1 MVFLGKLFS
10 ALNNTRNSISNA
22 LSVLKKKEVTTK
34 LLEDIESSLIIA
46 DLGIKTVDDIIDIVK
61 NTKKSDFIPKVEDYL
76 ESILPEGRIESGD
89 INGKIVIMVVGVNG
103 TGKTTTTAK
112 LAHYYQSLGKKVIL
126 VGCDTYRAAALEQL
140 DTWAKRLN
148 IRMICNEKSQEPSAV
163 LFDGM
168 TAADTFSSDIVI
180 VDTAGRLHTNKN
192 LMEELAKMERVISN
206 KFSHYKLTTY
216 ITIDANLGQNS
227 FLQANRFNDY
237 IKIDG
242 VVLTKMDGTAKGG
255 IIFSLYRELGI
266 PVQFIGVGEDL
277 RDLILFNR
285 KEYVNS
291 LLGKNE

>member
-10 ALNNTRNSISNA
+10 ALNNTRNSINNA
-22 LSVLKKKEVTTK
+22 LSVLKKKEVTTE

-61 NTKKSDFIPKVEDYL
+61 NTKKSDYIPKVEDYL
-76 ESILPEGRIESGD
+76 ESILPEGTIESVD

-112 LAHYYQSLGKKVIL
+112 LAHYYQNLGKKVIL

-140 DTWAKRLN
+140 DTWAKRLD

-206 KFSHYKLTTY
+206 KFSHYKLTTF

>member
-1 MVFLGKLFS
+1 M
-10 ALNNTRNSISNA
+10 
-22 LSVLKKKEVTTK
+22 
-34 LLEDIESSLIIA
+34 
-46 DLGIKTVDDIIDIVK
+46 
-61 NTKKSDFIPKVEDYL
+61 
-76 ESILPEGRIESGD
+76 ESILPQGTIESGD

-112 LAHYYQSLGKKVIL
+112 LAHYYQNLGKKVIL

-140 DTWAKRLN
+140 DTWAKRLD

-206 KFSHYKLTTY
+206 KFSHYKLTTF

>member
-1 MVFLGKLFS
+1 MVFFGKLFS

-34 LLEDIESSLIIA
+34 ILEDIESSLIIA

-76 ESILPEGRIESGD
+76 ESILPSGRIESGD
-89 INGKIVIMVVGVNG
+89 MNGKIVIMVVGVNG

-140 DTWAKRLN
+140 DVWAKRLD

-168 TAADTFSSDIVI
+168 TAANTFSSDIVI

-206 KFSHYKLTTY
+206 KFSHYKLTTF
-216 ITIDANLGQNS
+216 ITIDATLGQNS

>member
-1 MVFLGKLFS
+1 MVFLGKLFN

-22 LSVLKKKEVTTK
+22 LSVLKKKEVTTE

-61 NTKKSDFIPKVEDYL
+61 NTKRSDFIPKVEDYL

-89 INGKIVIMVVGVNG
+89 INGKIVIMVVGING

-112 LAHYYQSLGKKVIL
+112 LAHYYQNLGKKVIL

-140 DTWAKRLN
+140 DTWAKRLD

-206 KFSHYKLTTY
+206 KFSHFKLTTY

>member
-10 ALNNTRNSISNA
+10 ALNNTRNSINNA
-22 LSVLKKKEVTTK
+22 LSVLKKKEVTTE

-76 ESILPEGRIESGD
+76 ESILPDVTIESGD
-89 INGKIVIMVVGVNG
+89 VNEKMVIMVVGVNG

-112 LAHYYQSLGKKVIL
+112 LAHYYQNLGKKVIL

-140 DTWAKRLN
+140 DTWAKRLD

-206 KFSHYKLTTY
+206 KFSHYKLTTF

>member
-1 MVFLGKLFS
+1 MVFFGKLFS

-76 ESILPEGRIESGD
+76 ESILPQGTIESGD

-140 DTWAKRLN
+140 DIWAKRLD
-148 IRMICNEKSQEPSAV
+148 IRMICNEKSQDPSAV

-168 TAADTFSSDIVI
+168 TAADRLSSDIVI

-206 KFSHYKLTTY
+206 KFSHYKLTTF
-216 ITIDANLGQNS
+216 ITIDATLGQNS

-291 LLGKNE
+291 ILGKNE

>member
-1 MVFLGKLFS
+1 MVFLGKLFN

-22 LSVLKKKEVTTK
+22 LSVLKKKEVTTE

-112 LAHYYQSLGKKVIL
+112 LAHYYQNLGKKVIL

-140 DTWAKRLN
+140 DTWAKRLD

-206 KFSHYKLTTY
+206 KFSHYKLTTF